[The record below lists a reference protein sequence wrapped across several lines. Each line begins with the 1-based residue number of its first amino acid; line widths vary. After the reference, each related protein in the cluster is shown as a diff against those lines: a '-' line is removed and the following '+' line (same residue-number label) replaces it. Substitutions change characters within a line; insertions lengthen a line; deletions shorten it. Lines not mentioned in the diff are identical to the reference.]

1 MTHKDEESAVRLSME
16 DHIATIVLNRP
27 ERLNALDIPTT
38 RLLHLRLREC
48 AEDEAV
54 RVLILTGTDRA
65 FCAGGDMRAVWNHV
79 QAGGQAWRYLRDLT
93 APLHQVAADLRRMPK
108 PVIAAVNG
116 PAAGAGLS
124 LAAAC
129 DLRLAARGSTF
140 KQAYT
145 SIGLVPDAGW
155 TCFVARVLG
164 PARASRL
171 LLLDEPFD
179 AQLALELGLLH
190 EVVEPS
196 QLLARAA
203 EMAREMMRQA
213 PTSLARAKQMMNA
226 SLFPDLDTILRR
238 ERKALIAQSRSWD
251 FREGLQAFVDKR
263 QPVFPGH

>member
-1 MTHKDEESAVRLSME
+1 MAHPDEQDSVRVSIK
-16 DHIATIVLNRP
+16 DHIATVVLNRP

-38 RLLHLRLREC
+38 RLLHRRLREC

-54 RVLILTGTDRA
+54 QVLILTGAGRG
-65 FCAGGDMRAVWNHV
+65 FCAGGDMHAVWNHV
-79 QAGGQAWRYLRDLT
+79 LSGGRAWEYLRDLT
-93 APLHQVAADLRRMPK
+93 VPLHQVAADLRRIPK
-108 PVIAAVNG
+108 PVIAAMNG
-116 PAAGAGLS
+116 PTAGAGLS

-129 DLRLAARGSTF
+129 DLRLATRGSTF
-140 KQAYT
+140 RQSYT

-171 LLLDEPFD
+171 LLLDEPFN